1 MLKLRELNSRM
12 KDFYDIWLL
21 SRQFEFDGETLLKAI
36 RLTLEQRGTG
46 LPDEIVA
53 FSQDFIAAKQIQWN
67 VFRKKLEQEHVP
79 SEFADIV
86 MNVKE
91 FIKPVALALAS
102 KKPPPSKWSSP
113 GPWV

>member
-1 MLKLRELNSRM
+1 
-12 KDFYDIWLL
+12 
-21 SRQFEFDGETLLKAI
+21 
-36 RLTLEQRGTG
+36 LTLEQRGTG

-86 MNVKE
+86 MKVKE
-91 FIKPVALALAS
+91 FIKPMALALAS
-102 KKPPPSKWSSP
+102 KKPPPSKWSAP

>member
-1 MLKLRELNSRM
+1 MSGPSKN
-12 KDFYDIWLL
+12 L
-21 SRQFEFDGETLLKAI
+21 SNIMPWNGFCIVFHNLSMQTGLYL
-36 RLTLEQRGTG
+36 TG
-46 LPDEIVA
+46 LPDAIVA